1 VSEKY
6 LPVDGAESARV
17 CRLASNFARG
27 VFQRVQLEFTAET
40 ELTLLH
46 FFRGVLTSGL
56 SAIEVW
62 RAKVEAVAALGR
74 FLQQLHEGGL
84 LSVDA
89 VADHVLFLVRLI
101 QDPGAALHAAGSNY
115 DCELEVQRLTFV
127 ALGYLF
133 SQARTFVFERPWAI
147 ALQALRVILDSVAA
161 MKTVVENYAASRY
174 YVDLVRCLYI
184 IISDSDW
191 YLEEHE
197 GALVEGLQ
205 MFVNYGLSESDEK
218 HSDFEGELVL
228 TDIISRLSLDT
239 DEKPSD
245 EEDAYRDRSAE
256 LRLLSISTIQAMARG
271 SHSKGVEETFD

>member
-1 VSEKY
+1 MTDGKRKRDEHLAGGRPWLWVFESLRAAAQPATLAPSLLQFSTPTILHCCCYLPPSEVAADVALLVRAVSEKY

-17 CRLASNFARG
+17 CRLASIFARG

-147 ALQALRVILDSVAA
+147 ALQALRVILESVAA
-161 MKTVVENYAASRY
+161 MKTVVENYAASR
-174 YVDLVRCLYI
+174 
-184 IISDSDW
+184 
-191 YLEEHE
+191 
-197 GALVEGLQ
+197 
-205 MFVNYGLSESDEK
+205 
-218 HSDFEGELVL
+218 
-228 TDIISRLSLDT
+228 
-239 DEKPSD
+239 
-245 EEDAYRDRSAE
+245 
-256 LRLLSISTIQAMARG
+256 
-271 SHSKGVEETFD
+271 